1 MPRKDPRLERRQE
14 LILAAVSTIAEHG
27 FDRLTMARVAKTAKA
42 SPAELRKYFRDK
54 KELLAIARGEID

>member
-1 MPRKDPRLERRQE
+1 MPRKDPRLERRNE

-42 SPAELRKYFRDK
+42 SPAAGATRCTGRRRRSKS
-54 KELLAIARGEID
+54 